1 MRDTLMIR
9 INDNNNTQFVKYD
22 DGRFTK
28 WYYDNDK
35 NGTGGWIDYDNAYE
49 FSIDAIKMITDNSD
63 LFYTIGGKAKPVKS
77 EDILDLALNLYKEL
91 RD

>member
-9 INDNNNTQFVKYD
+9 INDDNNTLFVKYD

-28 WYYDNDK
+28 WYTDN
-35 NGTGGWIDYDNAYE
+35 NGVGNWVDYDNAYE